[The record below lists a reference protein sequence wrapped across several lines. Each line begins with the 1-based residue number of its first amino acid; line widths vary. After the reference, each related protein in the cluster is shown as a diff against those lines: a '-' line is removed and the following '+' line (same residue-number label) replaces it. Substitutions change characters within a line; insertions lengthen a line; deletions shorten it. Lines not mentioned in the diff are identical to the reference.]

1 MSMTNDAWSPVAV
14 VGAGALGCLFGGML
28 ARAGSQVTLIGRAG
42 HIAAIRRDG
51 LRFESRGQTTI
62 IPVAATEDM
71 AAVGGAR
78 LVLFC
83 VKSTDTDAAAGAM
96 APQLGPDAVV
106 VSLQNG
112 VDNVERIRARLGNR
126 VLPGLVYVAAEMAG
140 PGHVR
145 HTGGGSLTIGEL
157 DVLRRRNVSD
167 RRMLEDIAALFTAAG
182 IKVTISDAVEV
193 DLWTKLVMNCAYNA
207 ISALT
212 GSPYGRMVALPDIR
226 AVMADTVNEV
236 VAVAAAKGV
245 RLPDDLVVRA
255 IRLADGMPVTI
266 SSTAQDLLRGRR
278 TEIDHLNGY
287 VVREGAALGIATPVN
302 RTLNALVK
310 LAEQKEKAQ

>member
-1 MSMTNDAWSPVAV
+1 MSITNDTLSPVAV
-14 VGAGALGCLFGGML
+14 VGAGALGCLFGGLL
-28 ARAGSQVTLIGRAG
+28 ARAGAAVTLIGRPQ
-42 HIAAIRRDG
+42 HVAAIRRDG
-51 LRFESRGQTTI
+51 LRFDSGGTQSI
-62 IPVAATEDM
+62 IPVAATENVG
-71 AAVGGAR
+71 AVGGAR

-83 VKSTDTDAAAGAM
+83 VKSSDTDDAARAM
-96 APQLGPDAVV
+96 APYLEADAVV

-112 VDNVERIRARLGNR
+112 VDNVERIAASVPNV
-126 VLPGLVYVAAEMAG
+126 VLPGLVYVAAQMAG
-140 PGHVR
+140 PGSVH
-145 HTGGGSLTIGEL
+145 HTGGGNLTIGRL
-157 DVLRRRNVSD
+157 KSSPGGNASD
-167 RRMLEDIAALFTAAG
+167 RRLLEAIAALFTGAG
-182 IKVTISDAVEV
+182 IKVTISETIEV

-212 GSPYGRMVALPDIR
+212 GSQYGRMVALAEVR
-226 AVMADTVNEV
+226 AVMADAVNEV

-245 RLPDDLVVRA
+245 RLPDDLVDKA

-287 VVREGAALGIATPVN
+287 VVRQGDALGIATPVN

-310 LAEQKEKAQ
+310 LADQKGKS

>member
-1 MSMTNDAWSPVAV
+1 MTNDALSPVVV
-14 VGAGALGCLFGGML
+14 VGAGALGCLFGSML
-28 ARAGSQVTLIGRAG
+28 ARADTQVTLIGRAS
-42 HIAAIRRDG
+42 HVAAIRRDG
-51 LRFESRGQTTI
+51 LRFESRGQTTMV
-62 IPVAATEDM
+62 PVAATEDM
-71 AAVGGAR
+71 AAVRGAR
-78 LVLFC
+78 LVLLC
-83 VKSTDTDAAAGAM
+83 VKSTDTDDAARAM
-96 APQLGPDAVV
+96 APYIGPDAVV
-106 VSLQNG
+106 VNLQNG
-112 VDNVERIRARLGNR
+112 VDNAERIRAHLGNR

-157 DVLRRRNVSD
+157 AALRKNGAD
-167 RRMLEDIAALFTAAG
+167 RPRLEAIAALFAGAG

-212 GSPYGRMVALPDIR
+212 GSQYGKMVALPDIR

-245 RLPDDLVVRA
+245 RLPDDLVARA
-255 IRLADGMPVTI
+255 IALADGMPVTI

-310 LAEQKEKAQ
+310 LAEQNKSP

>member
-1 MSMTNDAWSPVAV
+1 MPMTNDASSPVAI

-28 ARAGSQVTLIGRAG
+28 ARAGAQVTLIGRAS
-42 HIAAIRRDG
+42 HVAAIRRDG
-51 LRFESRGQTTI
+51 LRFESRGQVTI
-62 IPVAATEDM
+62 IPVAATEDV
-71 AAVGGAR
+71 AGVRGAR
-78 LVLFC
+78 LVLLC
-83 VKSTDTDAAAGAM
+83 VKSTDTDDAARAM
-96 APQLGPDAVV
+96 APHLGADAVV
-106 VSLQNG
+106 VNLQNG
-112 VDNVERIRARLGNR
+112 VDNVERIRAHLANR
-126 VLPGLVYVAAEMAG
+126 VIPGLVYVAAEMAG

-157 DVLRRRNVSD
+157 DVLRRSNRSD
-167 RRMLEDIAALFTAAG
+167 RQTLEQIAALFAGAG

-212 GSPYGRMVALPDIR
+212 GSQYGRMVALPDIR

-245 RLPDDLVVRA
+245 RLPDDLVDRA

-310 LAEQKEKAQ
+310 LAEQKGKP